1 MEPLDIQFYR
11 VSIMVLAGAATGLLL
26 DAYRIFRWATSPRG
40 ILVHLEDLV
49 FWLILTPV
57 LILSLLVSNWVTLR
71 LYMFA
76 GFGLGLGSYLLLASP
91 VVILALRF
99 VVSLISRAV
108 RTFLRWAAALGRGV
122 RGLRRR
128 LGATVPRSRIAAA
141 VARALVWA
149 GSRWQRR

>member
-1 MEPLDIQFYR
+1 
-11 VSIMVLAGAATGLLL
+11 
-26 DAYRIFRWATSPRG
+26 
-40 ILVHLEDLV
+40 
-49 FWLILTPV
+49 
-57 LILSLLVSNWVTLR
+57 
-71 LYMFA
+71 
-76 GFGLGLGSYLLLASP
+76 